1 MALPQRELFVIGS
14 DQLGFASAS
23 FSWSPRGN
31 FLAIS
36 GDKVWHVEGIT
47 IRRGID

>member
-31 FLAIS
+31 FLAVS
-36 GDKVWHVEGIT
+36 GDKVGALIAS
-47 IRRGID
+47 